1 MAKDDPDYEKK
12 YGDLMTAFAEAAGEM
27 TRKNDVYGIRFMIEC
42 CDAIL
47 GRALVIIES
56 QLIRSKGMEN

>member
-27 TRKNDVYGIRFMIEC
+27 TRDGDIRGIRFMIEVA
-42 CDAIL
+42 DAIL
-47 GRALVIIES
+47 GRALVLIEAK
-56 QLIRSKGMEN
+56 QMRAKGREN